1 MTTAELRSSLAAGK
15 APARLML
22 VLTKGRDTI
31 LSDLAEPFEM
41 AGVDSGGT
49 SLLAFAGSAALTTA
63 GTSSATGFFR
73 LAALVAI
80 GGADYAGHGHPGKE
94 PSCSRRL
101 RRSQTAQTSRILP
114 STTRKMIISLT
125 ENGFS
130 VAGSVREATLSMP
143 VWVPVKVR
151 RATTLS
157 PSLMSSS
164 TCH

>member
-1 MTTAELRSSLAAGK
+1 MSAGVGTFRLNRTAPRRHKQNLDRRPGFC
-15 APARLML
+15 PCY
-22 VLTKGRDTI
+22 
-31 LSDLAEPFEM
+31 SDLAEPFEM

-80 GGADYAGHGHPGKE
+80 GGADYAGHGHPGNE

-101 RRSQTAQTSRILP
+101 RRSQTGQTSRILP
-114 STTRKMIISLT
+114 STRLKMIISLT
-125 ENGFS
+125 ENGFP

-143 VWVPVKVR
+143 V
-151 RATTLS
+151 
-157 PSLMSSS
+157 
-164 TCH
+164 